1 MGRQASRSL
10 VVGETKGK
18 EAVSTPDH
26 RTEKQPQC
34 RGEARDHKR
43 HVFNIS
49 PYQEVNLKF
58 SAITAQVKS
67 RTKNACDYHHCDVA
81 LGRGLREVIVSRLR
95 RRDQTEEF
103 EGVPVYESGPTNYN
117 DS

>member
-1 MGRQASRSL
+1 MCLLSCRSL

-26 RTEKQPQC
+26 RTERQPQC

-58 SAITAQVKS
+58 LRNYRPGKI
-67 RTKNACDYHHCDVA
+67 KNQKC
-81 LGRGLREVIVSRLR
+81 L
-95 RRDQTEEF
+95 
-103 EGVPVYESGPTNYN
+103 
-117 DS
+117 